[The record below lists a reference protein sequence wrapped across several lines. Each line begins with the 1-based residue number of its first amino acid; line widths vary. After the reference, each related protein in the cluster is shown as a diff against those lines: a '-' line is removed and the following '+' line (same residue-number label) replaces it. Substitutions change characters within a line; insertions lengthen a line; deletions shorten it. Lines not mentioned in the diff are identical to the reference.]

1 MSFHLVAVNETAK
14 PTQGTNF
21 RPLRLGGPTGLI
33 ASYIKASGSAAESHW
48 NIPEEELLELAGGQ
62 SGTDLVFFRPTKDQ
76 GPDGTMEI
84 YRLGSLHGV
93 ASSHRTD
100 VVCLF
105 APLRIRE
112 AEAGVWEIEPT
123 RGQVLCESLSLSG
136 GTSGG
141 QWLWTDSPMTLGA
154 TVVGGAGCSGGCSGG
169 CSDAPAKECCGS
181 CH

>member
-1 MSFHLVAVNETAK
+1 MSFHLGAVNEITNPSQAK
-14 PTQGTNF
+14 HF
-21 RPLRLGGPTGLI
+21 RPLRLGGTSGLI
-33 ASYIKASGSAAESHW
+33 ASYVKASGSAAESHW
-48 NIPEEELLELAGGQ
+48 NIPEDELLELAGGQ
-62 SGTDLVFFRPTKDQ
+62 IGTDLIFFRPTKYQ
-76 GPDGTMEI
+76 SHDGSMEI

-93 ASSHRTD
+93 ASSDRTD

-112 AEAGVWEIEPT
+112 IETGVWDIEPS
-123 RGQVLCESLSLSG
+123 RGQVMCESLSLSG

-154 TVVGGAGCSGGCSGG
+154 TVVGGAGCSGGCSEI
-169 CSDAPAKECCGS
+169 PAKECCGS